1 VNAAAPPQPRTPRAR
16 AAPPLALPKP
26 PLPLPPPRYP
36 PRVGFWSFLR
46 RDKPTGGSPSTDPAA
61 TPSPGNASS
70 AASAIPATNPSAT
83 ISSRAASDPV
93 SRDISKLTRT
103 GLAGGPTTDEA
114 LYIFAQLRAT
124 PDEARAV
131 EELVRTTQQRALP
144 EQLLLVLGTALVDR
158 GELDVAARVLAGA
171 ASSSAFIL
179 LGDLAER
186 RGEIP
191 TALALVERVLLRDL
205 DHPGARERHRRWRS
219 MLGYEIEHKAV
230 APGATV
236 VTREPDAPFDLLRE
250 VGRGGAAAVYEAVD
264 RELGRH
270 VALKVYHQP
279 ERDRA
284 QLAHEARVAV
294 DLEGPA
300 VVRVFDLDPDHG
312 WIALEWA
319 MHGTL
324 RESVRARDLGRL
336 LPIERWAMPLAVALA
351 RVHSKGWVH
360 HDVKPANVLL
370 ARSGHAILTDF
381 GIARRAGEP
390 SPAGSLGYL
399 SPERLAG
406 RASDPRDDVY
416 GFGRVLEDVLHVVT
430 DEATVARFR
439 PLALACTGPDLQRP
453 ANAGALVTRMRV
465 EVLGG

>member
-1 VNAAAPPQPRTPRAR
+1 M
-16 AAPPLALPKP
+16 
-26 PLPLPPPRYP
+26 
-36 PRVGFWSFLR
+36 GFWDFLR
-46 RDKPTGGSPSTDPAA
+46 RNKPADGTTDGSASSNGAA
-61 TPSPGNASS
+61 SADGNASPHAPSTNTGGNANANANANALGTAAAKVAAARES
-70 AASAIPATNPSAT
+70 A
-83 ISSRAASDPV
+83 DPV
-93 SRDISKLTRT
+93 TRDISKLTRT
-103 GLAGGPTTDEA
+103 GLAGGPTPDEA
-114 LYIFAQLRAT
+114 LYLFAQLRAT

-131 EELVRTTQQRALP
+131 EALVRTTQQRALP

-158 GELDVAARVLAGA
+158 GELEGAARVLTG
-171 ASSSAFIL
+171 ASSSSALVL

-186 RGEIP
+186 RGDIP

-250 VGRGGAAAVYEAVD
+250 VGRGGAAAVYEAID

-300 VVRVFDLDPDHG
+300 VVRVFDLDPEHG

-336 LPIERWAMPLAVALA
+336 LPIERWAMPLALALA

-370 ARSGHAILTDF
+370 ARSGDAILTDF

-439 PLALACTGPDLQRP
+439 PLALACTGADVQRP
-453 ANAGALVTRMRV
+453 ANAGAVVTRLRV
-465 EVLGG
+465 EILGG

>member
-1 VNAAAPPQPRTPRAR
+1 
-16 AAPPLALPKP
+16 
-26 PLPLPPPRYP
+26 
-36 PRVGFWSFLR
+36 VGFWSFLR
-46 RDKPTGGSPSTDPAA
+46 RDKGVPDAASPEPGPALAPGGQPAPAVSTRGARATGEEPAA
-61 TPSPGNASS
+61 QG
-70 AASAIPATNPSAT
+70 AA
-83 ISSRAASDPV
+83 
-93 SRDISKLTRT
+93 RDIAKLTRT
-103 GLAGGPTTDEA
+103 GLAGGPTPEEA
-114 LYIFAQLRAT
+114 LFLFAQLRAT
-124 PDEARAV
+124 ADEARAV
-131 EELVRTTQQRALP
+131 EELVRTTQQRRLP
-144 EQLLLVLGTALVDR
+144 EELLLVLGSALVDR
-158 GELDVAARVLAGA
+158 GELEIATRVLTGA
-171 ASSSAFIL
+171 TLSSSLVL

-186 RGEIP
+186 RGDIP
-191 TALALVERVLLRDL
+191 NALALVERVLLRDL

-219 MLGYEIEHKAV
+219 LLGYEIEHKAV

-319 MHGTL
+319 MHGTM
-324 RESVRARDLGRL
+324 REAIRSRDIGRL
-336 LPIERWAMPLAVALA
+336 LPLERWALPLALALA

-370 ARSGHAILTDF
+370 ARTGESILTDF

-399 SPERLAG
+399 SPERMAG

-416 GFGRVLEDVLHVVT
+416 GFGRVLEDVLHVLG
-430 DEATVARFR
+430 DEATIARFR
-439 PLALACTGPDLQRP
+439 PLALACTGADVLRP
-453 ANAGALVTRMRV
+453 ANGGALVTRMRV
-465 EVLGG
+465 EILGG

>member
-1 VNAAAPPQPRTPRAR
+1 
-16 AAPPLALPKP
+16 
-26 PLPLPPPRYP
+26 
-36 PRVGFWSFLR
+36 VGFWSFFKR
-46 RDKPTGGSPSTDPAA
+46 GTGGPEEGAGAEDPARSA
-61 TPSPGNASS
+61 GSAG
-70 AASAIPATNPSAT
+70 AASG
-83 ISSRAASDPV
+83 ASDPRRAAPDDDDPARAV
-93 SRDISKLTRT
+93 ARDIAKLTRT

-114 LYIFAQLRAT
+114 LYLLAQLRAT

-131 EELVRTTQQRALP
+131 EELVRTTQVRPLP
-144 EQLLLVLGTALVDR
+144 EGLLLALGSALVDR
-158 GELDVAARVLAGA
+158 GELDVAARALAGA
-171 ASSSAFIL
+171 TSSSALML

-186 RGEIP
+186 RGDIP
-191 TALALVERVLLRDL
+191 TALSLVERVLLRDL

-219 MLGYEIEHKAV
+219 MLGYEVERKAV

-294 DLEGPA
+294 EMEGPA
-300 VVRVFDLDPDHG
+300 VVRVFDLEPDHG

-319 MHGTL
+319 MRGTL
-324 RESVRARDLGRL
+324 REAIRARDLARL
-336 LPIERWAMPLAVALA
+336 LPVERWALPLALALA
-351 RVHSKGWVH
+351 RVHAHGWVH

-370 ARSGHAILTDF
+370 ANDGHAILTDF

-390 SPAGSLGYL
+390 SPPGSLGYL
-399 SPERLAG
+399 SPERMAG
-406 RASDPRDDVY
+406 RASHPRDDVY
-416 GFGRVLEDVLHVVT
+416 GFGRVLEDVLDVVG
-430 DEATVARFR
+430 DEATLARFR
-439 PLALACTGPDLQRP
+439 PLALACTGPDAGRP
-453 ANAGALVTRMRV
+453 ADARALVTRMRV
-465 EVLGG
+465 EILGGAASAQPASQPP

>member
-1 VNAAAPPQPRTPRAR
+1 MLRAGHD
-16 AAPPLALPKP
+16 
-26 PLPLPPPRYP
+26 
-36 PRVGFWSFLR
+36 VGFWSFLSR
-46 RDKPTGGSPSTDPAA
+46 NKGAPEAPANVPAAGPTGERSPASSRGA
-61 TPSPGNASS
+61 TPETDEEKGA
-70 AASAIPATNPSAT
+70 
-83 ISSRAASDPV
+83 RGV
-93 SRDISKLTRT
+93 SRDIGKLTRT
-103 GLAGGPTTDEA
+103 GLAGGPTPQEA
-114 LYIFAQLRAT
+114 LFLFAQLRAT

-131 EELVRTTQQRALP
+131 EELVRTTQERRLP
-144 EQLLLVLGTALVDR
+144 EELLLVLGSALVDR
-158 GELDVAARVLAGA
+158 GELDIATRVLTGA
-171 ASSSAFIL
+171 TMSSSLVL

-186 RGEIP
+186 RGDIP

-219 MLGYEIEHKAV
+219 LLGYEIEHKAV

-324 RESVRARDLGRL
+324 REAIRSRDLGRL
-336 LPIERWAMPLAVALA
+336 LPVERWALPLALALA

-370 ARSGHAILTDF
+370 ARAGHAILTDF

-399 SPERLAG
+399 SPERMAG
-406 RASDPRDDVY
+406 RVSDPRDDVY
-416 GFGRVLEDVLHVVT
+416 GFGRVLEDVLHVLN
-430 DEATVARFR
+430 DDATIARFR
-439 PLALACTGPDLQRP
+439 PLALACTGTDEQRP
-453 ANAGALVTRMRV
+453 ANAGALVTRIRV
-465 EVLGG
+465 EILGAT

>member
-1 VNAAAPPQPRTPRAR
+1 VSLWDFFRKRAPNEVVAR
-16 AAPPLALPKP
+16 SLEDPVAPI
-26 PLPLPPPRYP
+26 
-36 PRVGFWSFLR
+36 
-46 RDKPTGGSPSTDPAA
+46 STSKLGPAA
-61 TPSPGNASS
+61 SPVA
-70 AASAIPATNPSAT
+70 
-83 ISSRAASDPV
+83 
-93 SRDISKLTRT
+93 RDIEKLTRT
-103 GLAGGPTTDEA
+103 GLAGGPTEQEA
-114 LYIFAQLRAT
+114 LYLFAQLRAT

-131 EELVRTTQQRALP
+131 EELVRTTQTRLLP
-144 EQLLLVLGTALVDR
+144 EPLLLALGSALVDR
-158 GELDVAARVLAGA
+158 GELDVAARALAGA
-171 ASSSAFIL
+171 TSASTLLL

-186 RGEIP
+186 RGDIP
-191 TALALVERVLLRDL
+191 TALSLIERVLLRDL

-219 MLGYEIEHKAV
+219 LLGYEIEHKAV

-284 QLAHEARVAV
+284 QLAHEARVAAL
-294 DLEGPA
+294 LEGPA

-324 RESVRARDLGRL
+324 RESIRAQDLSRL
-336 LPIERWAMPLAVALA
+336 LPIERWAMPLALALA
-351 RVHSKGWVH
+351 RVHERGWVH

-370 ARSGHAILTDF
+370 ARNGQSILTDF

-399 SPERLAG
+399 SPERMAG

-430 DEATVARFR
+430 DEATAARFR
-439 PLALACTGPDLQRP
+439 PLALACTGDDARRP
-453 ANAGALVTRMRV
+453 AHAGALVTRMRV
-465 EVLGG
+465 EILGG

>member
-1 VNAAAPPQPRTPRAR
+1 M
-16 AAPPLALPKP
+16 
-26 PLPLPPPRYP
+26 
-36 PRVGFWSFLR
+36 GFWSFLR
-46 RDKPTGGSPSTDPAA
+46 RNKGGGDTPPDAVAPPLPEGATRAARGGGSPRDDDPA
-61 TPSPGNASS
+61 NAV
-70 AASAIPATNPSAT
+70 T
-83 ISSRAASDPV
+83 
-93 SRDISKLTRT
+93 RDIGKLTRT
-103 GLAGGPTTDEA
+103 GLPGGPTPDEA
-114 LYIFAQLRAT
+114 QYLFTQLRAT

-131 EELVRTTQQRALP
+131 EELVRATQVRRLP
-144 EQLLLVLGTALVDR
+144 ESLLLALGSALIDR
-158 GELDVAARVLAGA
+158 GELEIAERVLTGA
-171 ASSSAFIL
+171 TSSSAL
-179 LGDLAER
+179 VVLGDLAER
-186 RGEIP
+186 RGDIP
-191 TALALVERVLLRDL
+191 TALALIERVLLRDL

-219 MLGYEIEHKAV
+219 LLGYEIEHKAV

-250 VGRGGAAAVYEAVD
+250 VGRGGAAAVYEAID

-279 ERDRA
+279 ERDRD

-324 RESVRARDLGRL
+324 RECVRARDLTRL
-336 LPIERWAMPLAVALA
+336 LPMERWALPLALALA
-351 RVHSKGWVH
+351 RVHAHGWVH

-370 ARSGHAILTDF
+370 ARSGASILTDF
-381 GIARRAGEP
+381 GIARRVGEP

-399 SPERLAG
+399 SPERMAG

-430 DEATVARFR
+430 DEATAARFR
-439 PLALACTGPDLQRP
+439 PLALACTGPDATRP
-453 ANAGALVTRMRV
+453 ADARALVTRMRV